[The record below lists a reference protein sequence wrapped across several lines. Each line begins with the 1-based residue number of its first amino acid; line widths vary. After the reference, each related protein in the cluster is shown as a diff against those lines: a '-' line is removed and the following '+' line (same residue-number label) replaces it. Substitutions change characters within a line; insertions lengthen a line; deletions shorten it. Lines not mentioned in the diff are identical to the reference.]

1 MSQKKLLVVSGTV
14 VATVGLQ
21 LFVADKFGAFDG
33 WKADRKSPSLRPV
46 AKDSVL
52 LKAAQHRPFGVMES
66 SYLRRMANYA
76 PMGMKTILSS
86 REVPPEQNP
95 GVRVEPNILVSPPP
109 PRSRL
114 SQGIAILNHET
125 SFHFHRTVKR

>member
-1 MSQKKLLVVSGTV
+1 MSQKKVLVVSGTV

-33 WKADRKSPSLRPV
+33 WKAERKSPSLRPV

-66 SYLRRMANYA
+66 LYLRRMANYA
-76 PMGMKTILSS
+76 PMGMITTGTDASQKI
-86 REVPPEQNP
+86 PPEQNP
-95 GVRVEPNILVSPPP
+95 GVRVEPNILVSLPPAP
-109 PRSRL
+109 PL
-114 SQGIAILNHET
+114 IARHCD
-125 SFHFHRTVKR
+125 SKS